1 MSSKVLKYWVIK
13 HAKIIAYHIHIRST
27 DQFKQV
33 GVREK
38 KLQNEN
44 NSCGGPSRL
53 SMHLH
58 DHLIITSGYPFWYC
72 CAVGPGFIFQDDN
85 T

>member
-1 MSSKVLKYWVIK
+1 MSSKVSSINFCVSYPQI
-13 HAKIIAYHIHIRST
+13 T
-27 DQFKQV
+27 EFKQV

-38 KLQNEN
+38 NDRNEI

-53 SMHLH
+53 AMHLR

-72 CAVGPGFIFQDDN
+72 FSGFRFHFPG
-85 T
+85 